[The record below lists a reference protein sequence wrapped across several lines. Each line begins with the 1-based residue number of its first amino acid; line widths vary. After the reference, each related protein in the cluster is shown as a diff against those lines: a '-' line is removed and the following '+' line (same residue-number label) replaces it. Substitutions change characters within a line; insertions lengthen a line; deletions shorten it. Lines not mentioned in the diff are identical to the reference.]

1 MERSDTSSLK
11 GKFMFVAYL
20 QGMFYLNTIVKM
32 KAVICPPSC
41 TEIVMPHI
49 DHVFP
54 GAYHFLICL
63 LAVAGHYTLD
73 AICQASAF
81 TYQK

>member
-1 MERSDTSSLK
+1 MKRSDTSSLK

-20 QGMFYLNTIVKM
+20 QRMFYLNTIVKM

-49 DHVFP
+49 DRVFP
-54 GAYHFLICL
+54 SSYAFLL
-63 LAVAGHYTLD
+63 LPDEVIILTM
-73 AICQASAF
+73 
-81 TYQK
+81 